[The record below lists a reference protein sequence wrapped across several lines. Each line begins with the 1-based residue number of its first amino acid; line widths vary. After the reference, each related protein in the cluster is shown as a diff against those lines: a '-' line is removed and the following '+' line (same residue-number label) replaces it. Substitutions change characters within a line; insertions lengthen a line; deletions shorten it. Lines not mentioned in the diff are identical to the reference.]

1 MNEKLL
7 ELAKEAGF
15 YLEPT
20 NGAEHYAIPMLEK
33 FAELVQASNVLD
45 AEAKLKEIA
54 RLEVKCN
61 KLIDLLIIDA
71 IPGVEKSLKKLAESW
86 K

>member
-1 MNEKLL
+1 MMSDKLL

-15 YLEPT
+15 EEFGYNQIFLEEKLT
-20 NGAEHYAIPMLEK
+20 K
-33 FAELVQASNVLD
+33 FAELVQANNVSD

-61 KLIDLLIIDA
+61 KLIDLLILDA
-71 IPGVEKSLKKLAESW
+71 IPDIEKSLKKLAE
-86 K
+86 

>member
-1 MNEKLL
+1 MSDKLL

-15 YLEPT
+15 EEFGYNQIFLEEKLT
-20 NGAEHYAIPMLEK
+20 K
-33 FAELVQASNVLD
+33 FAELVQANNVSD

-61 KLIDLLIIDA
+61 KLIDLLILDA
-71 IPGVEKSLKKLAESW
+71 IPDIEKSLKKLAE
-86 K
+86 